1 MGPNVNLNA
10 GEAQSASADP
20 HVQAQRASVCH
31 FCALL
36 LLPPALFLF
45 FFFTPPK
52 MRSNLRRRCGRRD
65 LGELETG
72 DDASRTA
79 SLPGRSLLASNTAA
93 SHAAGRSHYSL
104 SKHLPH
110 PQPRPHPPGG
120 GPKKIKKNKTCYLCY
135 LSLSWHHFPELK
147 QTH

>member
-45 FFFTPPK
+45 FFFFTPPK

-65 LGELETG
+65 PGELETG

-120 GPKKIKKNKTCYLCY
+120 GPKKQKTKTKPAIYAIYLLVGTIF
-135 LSLSWHHFPELK
+135 LS
-147 QTH
+147 